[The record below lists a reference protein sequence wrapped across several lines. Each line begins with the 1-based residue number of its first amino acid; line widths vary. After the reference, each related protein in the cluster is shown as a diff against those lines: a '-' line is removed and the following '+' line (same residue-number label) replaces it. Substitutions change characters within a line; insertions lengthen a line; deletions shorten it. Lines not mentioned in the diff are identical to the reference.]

1 MDDIQRLLVS
11 SRGTINHSQLAQ
23 DLGLVRFDLECLQ
36 EYLDSLLIF
45 TLVLSLLMVSRI
57 PLMSLKMSHFRFR
70 GNEGRYILL
79 VMVGVAFIF
88 SGLNAAPLLVPI
100 YIIASIISLLF
111 K

>member
-1 MDDIQRLLVS
+1 
-11 SRGTINHSQLAQ
+11 
-23 DLGLVRFDLECLQ
+23 
-36 EYLDSLLIF
+36 
-45 TLVLSLLMVSRI
+45 
-57 PLMSLKMSHFRFR
+57 LMSLKMAHVRFR